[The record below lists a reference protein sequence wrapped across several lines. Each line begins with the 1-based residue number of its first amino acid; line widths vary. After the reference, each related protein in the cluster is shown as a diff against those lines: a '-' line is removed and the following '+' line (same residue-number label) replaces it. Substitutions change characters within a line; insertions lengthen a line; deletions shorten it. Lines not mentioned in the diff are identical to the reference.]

1 MDAISEIRQV
11 IHQEMS
17 ALKELVDVV
26 NGDYEKAVQLLYS
39 CRGKVVVSGIGKSGI
54 IARKIAST
62 MASTGTSSIFLH
74 PTEALHGDLGIVSA
88 DDVMLVI
95 SKSGESAEVNG
106 VLAVIHRIG
115 AKIIGVT
122 SNPDS
127 SMTKMCNIVLYT
139 GNTEEACPL
148 NLAPTCS
155 TTVCLVLGDAL
166 AIALMKMRD
175 FGIDEF
181 AFRHPGGRIGKRL
194 LLKVADVMLGGDRN
208 PVIPVTST
216 VQELLITITEK
227 QAGAVSVTDEH
238 GKLIGLVTDFDI
250 RLCLQSGENP
260 LTMSIENL
268 MNPNP
273 MTVKN
278 DEKAY
283 SALCLMQG
291 RSKPITVLP
300 VLDAQELPVGMLRLQ
315 DLVAAGI

>member
-1 MDAISEIRQV
+1 
-11 IHQEMS
+11 
-17 ALKELVDVV
+17 
-26 NGDYEKAVQLLYS
+26 
-39 CRGKVVVSGIGKSGI
+39 
-54 IARKIAST
+54 
-62 MASTGTSSIFLH
+62 
-74 PTEALHGDLGIVSA
+74 
-88 DDVMLVI
+88 MLVI

-106 VLAVIHRIG
+106 MLAVIHRIG

-127 SMTKMCNIVLYT
+127 SMTKMCDVVLNT

-155 TTVCLVLGDAL
+155 L

-194 LLKVADVMLGGDRN
+194 LLKVSDVMLGGDRN
-208 PVIPVTST
+208 PVIQVTAT

-227 QAGAVSVTDEH
+227 QAGAVSVTDEQ
-238 GKLIGLVTDFDI
+238 GKLIGLVTDYDI

-268 MNPNP
+268 MNSNP

-315 DLVAAGI
+315 DLVGAGI